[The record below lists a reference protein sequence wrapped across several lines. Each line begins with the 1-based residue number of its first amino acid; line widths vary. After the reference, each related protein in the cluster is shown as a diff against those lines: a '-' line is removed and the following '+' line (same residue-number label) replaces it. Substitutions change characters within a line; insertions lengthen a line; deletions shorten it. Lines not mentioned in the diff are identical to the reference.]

1 MLGGLAR
8 ACMPLKLVRGQQDVA
23 PQLGHQLLA
32 QAAVALLQKQGGKR
46 VEGAAVS
53 AARTV
58 VGGKGN
64 ARERQIGRAHV

>member
-46 VEGAAVS
+46 VEGAAVREGMGPQHAS
-53 AARTV
+53 AGG
-58 VGGKGN
+58 VGRG
-64 ARERQIGRAHV
+64 